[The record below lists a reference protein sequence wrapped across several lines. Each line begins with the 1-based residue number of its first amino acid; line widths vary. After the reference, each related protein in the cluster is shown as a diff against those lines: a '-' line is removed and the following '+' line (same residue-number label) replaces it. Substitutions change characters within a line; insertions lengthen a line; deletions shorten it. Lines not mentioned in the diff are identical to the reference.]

1 MANRT
6 IHWDE
11 EVSRRSRFGHADH
24 VSCPPTRLLNS
35 RIWSSRNRP
44 GLEVMEVLEVE

>member
-11 EVSRRSRFGHADH
+11 EVSRRSRSGHAYH
-24 VSCPPTRLLNS
+24 VSCPPTRQLNS
-35 RIWSSRNRP
+35 RIWSSRKSP
-44 GLEVMEVLEVE
+44 GLEVMEALER